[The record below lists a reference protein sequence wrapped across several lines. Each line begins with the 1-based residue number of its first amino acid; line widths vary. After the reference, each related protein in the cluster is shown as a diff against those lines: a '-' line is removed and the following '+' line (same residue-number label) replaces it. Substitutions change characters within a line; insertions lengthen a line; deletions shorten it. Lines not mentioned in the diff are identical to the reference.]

1 MAVEDI
7 KKLCISVVSYN
18 SLSFLKE
25 CLDSLISYPPDK
37 EYEIVVVDNASSDGS
52 PEFIKNSYPQIKLII
67 NNVNIGFAAANNQAI
82 KSSKSEY
89 VLLINSDCQVYKDSL
104 NKLIEFMDNARN
116 AGVIGPKIINSD
128 GSIQFSC
135 RKFPSI
141 LNAGLHSILT
151 NIAPNNPFSR
161 KYKLVDINRD
171 NPFEV
176 DWVSGSCMLIRRDAL
191 DDAGLMD
198 EHYFMYVEDVDLC
211 YQMCKK
217 NWKVFYFPHSEI
229 LHHIG
234 GSTSDKK
241 IKASIRMQKSIFYFF
256 WKNYKKSWKIL
267 LIPFLIIV
275 LGLRI
280 FLTFLRG
287 IFKRN
292 D

>member
-7 KKLCISVVSYN
+7 KKLCISVISYN
-18 SLSFLKE
+18 GLSFLKE
-25 CLDSLISYPPDK
+25 CLDSLLSYPPDK
-37 EYEIVVVDNASSDGS
+37 EYEILVVDNASSDGS

-89 VLLINSDCQVYKDSL
+89 VLLINSDCKVYKDSL
-104 NKLIEFMDNARN
+104 NKLIEFMDSVRN

-141 LNAGLHSILT
+141 LNAGFHSILT

-191 DDAGLMD
+191 DDAGFMD

-211 YQMCKK
+211 YQMWKK

-241 IKASIRMQKSIFYFF
+241 LKASFRMQKSIFYFF

-280 FLTFLRG
+280 FLTFL
-287 IFKRN
+287 
-292 D
+292 

>member
-7 KKLCISVVSYN
+7 NKLCVSIISYN
-18 SLSFLKE
+18 SLNFLKE
-25 CLDSLISYPPDK
+25 CLDSLLSYPPDK
-37 EYEIVVVDNASSDGS
+37 GYKIVVVDNASSDGS

-67 NNVNIGFAAANNQAI
+67 NNTNIGFAAANNQAI

-104 NKLIEFMDNARN
+104 NKLIEFMDSTPNV
-116 AGVIGPKIINSD
+116 GVIGPKIINSD

-151 NIAPNNPFSR
+151 NIVPNNPFSR

-191 DDAGLMD
+191 DNAGLMD

-211 YQMCKK
+211 YQMWKK
-217 NWKVFYFPHSEI
+217 NWKVFYFPYSEI

-234 GSTSDKK
+234 GSTTDKK
-241 IKASIRMQKSIFYFF
+241 IKASIMMQKSIFYFF

-280 FLTFLRG
+280 FLTFIKD

>member
-1 MAVEDI
+1 MAAEDI
-7 KKLCISVVSYN
+7 KKLCISVISYN

-25 CLDSLISYPPDK
+25 CLDSLLSYPPDK

-104 NKLIEFMDNARN
+104 NKLIEFMDSARN
-116 AGVIGPKIINSD
+116 TGIIGPKIINSD

-135 RKFPSI
+135 RKFPSM
-141 LNAGLHSILT
+141 LDAGFHSILT
-151 NIAPNNPFSR
+151 NIMPNNPFSR

-198 EHYFMYVEDVDLC
+198 EHYFMYVEDVDIC
-211 YQMCKK
+211 YQMWKK
-217 NWKVFYFPHSEI
+217 NWKVFYFPYSDI

-241 IKASIRMQKSIFYFF
+241 LKASIRMQKSIFYFF

-280 FLTFLRG
+280 FLTFIKG

>member
-1 MAVEDI
+1 MAAEDI
-7 KKLCISVVSYN
+7 KKLCISVISYN

-25 CLDSLISYPPDK
+25 CLDSLISYPSNK

-89 VLLINSDCQVYKDSL
+89 VLLINSDCQVYKDSI
-104 NKLIEFMDNARN
+104 NKLIEFMDSAQN
-116 AGVIGPKIINSD
+116 AGVIGPKIINGD

-141 LNAGLHSILT
+141 LDAGLHSILT

-211 YQMCKK
+211 YQMWKK
-217 NWKVFYFPHSEI
+217 NWKVFYFQHSEI

-234 GSTSDKK
+234 GSTTDKK

-280 FLTFLRG
+280 FLTFFKG